1 MSAPLSEDLTMEYKD
16 YYKVLGVDKGATE
29 AEIKKAFRK
38 LARTH
43 HPDVAKDKAGSEA
56 KFKEI
61 NEAYEVLGD
70 SEKRKRYDAMGP
82 GWNQGGAGYGG
93 GGSWA
98 GGGGDYEFGGTGF
111 SDFFERFFGAQGQRP
126 SGGGF
131 GNEFGGGASGYGPRR
146 GRDIEGDIMVTLT
159 EAMEGSQRT
168 ISLRQQDPRT
178 GQSKVREVEV
188 RIPAGVGEGQRLRVP
203 GHGSAGT
210 GGGAAGD
217 LFLRIRLAA
226 DPIFRVKGHD
236 LYCDLSLAP
245 WEAVLGA
252 TIPVLLPGG
261 KSVQVK
267 IPAGTG
273 CDDQLR
279 LRGYGLPKKSAPGDL
294 YVEISVAVP
303 ANPDAEE
310 LALWEKLRE
319 VSKFKPRE
327 D

>member
-1 MSAPLSEDLTMEYKD
+1 MEYKD
-16 YYKVLGVDKGATE
+16 YYKMLGVDKGATE

-38 LARTH
+38 LARIH
-43 HPDVAKDKAGSEA
+43 HPDVSKDKSGSEA

-70 SEKRKRYDAMGP
+70 SEKRKRYDTMGS
-82 GWNQGGAGYGG
+82 GWNRQGGSGYGG
-93 GGSWA
+93 GGSW
-98 GGGGDYEFGGTGF
+98 GGGGDDDYEFGGTGF
-111 SDFFERFFGAQGQRP
+111 SDFFERYFGAQGQRP

-131 GNEFGGGASGYGPRR
+131 GNEFGRGSAGYGPRE

-178 GQSKVREVEV
+178 GQGKVREVEV
-188 RIPAGVGEGQRLRVP
+188 RIPAGIGEGQRLRVS
-203 GHGSAGT
+203 GHGGAGS
-210 GGGAAGD
+210 GGGGAGD

-226 DPIFRVKGHD
+226 DPDFRVKGHN
-236 LYCDLSLAP
+236 LYCDLALAP

-252 TIPVLLPGG
+252 TIPIQLPGG
-261 KSVQVK
+261 KSVQLK

-279 LRGYGLPKKSAPGDL
+279 LRGYGLPKKSSPGDL
-294 YVEISVAVP
+294 YVEITVAVP
-303 ANPDAEE
+303 PEPEDEE

-319 VSKFKPRE
+319 ISKFTPRE

>member
-1 MSAPLSEDLTMEYKD
+1 MEYKD
-16 YYKVLGVDKGATE
+16 YYKVLGVDKSATE

-38 LARTH
+38 LARIH
-43 HPDVAKDKAGSEA
+43 HPDVSKDKAGSEA

-70 SEKRKRYDAMGP
+70 AEKRKRYDAMGA
-82 GWNQGGAGYGG
+82 GWNRQGGAGYGG

-131 GNEFGGGASGYGPRR
+131 GNEFGGGASAYGPRR

-168 ISLRQQDPRT
+168 ISLRHPDPRT

-203 GHGSAGT
+203 GHGGSGS
-210 GGGAAGD
+210 GGGQAGD

-226 DPIFRVKGHD
+226 DPDFRVKGHD
-236 LYCDLSLAP
+236 LYCDLVLAP

-252 TIPVLLPGG
+252 TISIHLPGG
-261 KSVQVK
+261 KSAQVK

-279 LRGYGLPKKSAPGDL
+279 LRGYGLPKKSSPGDL

-303 ANPDAEE
+303 SAITSEE
-310 LALWEKLRE
+310 RELWEKLQTISGFE
-319 VSKFKPRE
+319 PRKV
-327 D
+327 